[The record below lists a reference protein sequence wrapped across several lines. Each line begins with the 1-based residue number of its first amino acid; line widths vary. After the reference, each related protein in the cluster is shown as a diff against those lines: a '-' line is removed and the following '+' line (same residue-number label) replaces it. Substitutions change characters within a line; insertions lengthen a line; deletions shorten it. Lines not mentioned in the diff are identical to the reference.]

1 MLRITKK
8 AQSISINTII
18 IAAIA
23 LAVLV
28 VLFLIFTGR
37 LSIFSKG
44 LEGTVTCE
52 NACKSVGKSYRIG
65 DDLKQSDCDVQGR
78 SYIGGSYSDAKSGCC
93 CSST

>member
-52 NACKSVGKSYRIG
+52 NACKSVGMRFGISGKDECSKLP
-65 DDLKQSDCDVQGR
+65 DR
-78 SYIGGSYSDAKSGCC
+78 SHIAGTYSDVTSGECC
-93 CSST
+93 CQK

>member
-1 MLRITKK
+1 MINGMNKK
-8 AQSISINTII
+8 GQGISINTVI

-37 LSIFSKG
+37 LNIFNKG

-52 NACKSVGKSYRIG
+52 NACKAVGMQKGSAPKDSCTG
-65 DDLKQSDCDVQGR
+65 ADR
-78 SYIGGSYSDAKSGCC
+78 SHIAGTYSDTSGLECC
-93 CSST
+93 CQR